1 MAILP
6 NLLTVTGLLFLTH
19 AVYSAHEHSTLY
31 ATSATAPSL
40 PLDIVFET
48 LISVL
53 LACAGI
59 ISASPALKPI
69 RWARWAGAA
78 EREEARRRLLKG
90 MAVQGAGEVPLG
102 NPWAWV
108 TGERMG
114 FWDGREKRREFAD
127 WVRGGGKI

>member
-6 NLLTVTGLLFLTH
+6 SLLTITGLLFLTH

-31 ATSATAPSL
+31 ATSHTTPSL
-40 PLDIVFET
+40 PLDIVCET
-48 LISVL
+48 LLSVL
-53 LACAGI
+53 LTCIGI
-59 ISASPALKPI
+59 IAASPALKPI

-78 EREEARRRLLKG
+78 EREQARRRLVKG
-90 MAVQGAGEVPLG
+90 VAQGKGEVPLG

-127 WVRGGGKI
+127 WVRGGGKL